1 MNIKNIM
8 FTMSLIFTMVAGDN
22 RILLSDVKSLTLH
35 VDHETTGRRVAP
47 IQQLTCLGRYC
58 DKAPDMVQCSNESPD
73 GIVPHWKCN
82 AVIDE
87 SVKFGY
93 LNVQC
98 EGYDYPDDPYILKNS
113 CGLSY
118 SLSSRSFNKSNPSTK
133 DREPSPMGGI
143 ILLMMIVLALSSCSD
158 SSSSYSSGSSRPG
171 FWTGA
176 AVGAMGASSYNRRRS
191 GWGSGSS
198 GFSTSRGFARTSR
211 R

>member
-8 FTMSLIFTMVAGDN
+8 FTLSLIFTMVAGDN

-47 IQQLTCLGRYC
+47 IQQLTCMGSYC

-98 EGYDYPDDPYILKNS
+98 EGYDSPYDNKYIYPGS
-113 CGLSY
+113 CGLKY
-118 SLSSRSFNKSNPSTK
+118 NLEPVNIEKDKDGDGDSLVGILMICLIPILIVKTCVYLSNR
-133 DREPSPMGGI
+133 DEEGVGCGLLL
-143 ILLMMIVLALSSCSD
+143 ILLCGQPDETYDTSWSD
-158 SSSSYSSGSSRPG
+158 
-171 FWTGA
+171 
-176 AVGAMGASSYNRRRS
+176 VSYNCI
-191 GWGSGSS
+191 
-198 GFSTSRGFARTSR
+198 GFADTSFR
-211 R
+211 

>member
-1 MNIKNIM
+1 M
-8 FTMSLIFTMVAGDN
+8 FTMIFIAAFIIANTVHAEDKMLI
-22 RILLSDVKSLTLH
+22 SDVDIIVLNNAEMTS
-35 VDHETTGRRVAP
+35 GRRAP
-47 IQQLTCLGRYC
+47 PVPQLECLRNCYNTPSEVTCTNNGKSDNGDPIWDC
-58 DKAPDMVQCSNESPD
+58 KADLPS
-73 GIVPHWKCN
+73 
-82 AVIDE
+82 
-87 SVKFGY
+87 SVHFATM
-93 LNVQC
+93 NVQC